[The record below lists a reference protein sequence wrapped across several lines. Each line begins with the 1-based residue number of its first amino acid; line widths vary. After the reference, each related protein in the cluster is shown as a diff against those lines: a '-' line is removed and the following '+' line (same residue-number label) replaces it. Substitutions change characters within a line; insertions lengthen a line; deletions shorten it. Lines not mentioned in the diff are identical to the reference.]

1 MAITV
6 KKLREIILQYM
17 HENSM
22 NKKNFA
28 EKFGFKYSTLL
39 DVMKMKRKNVSD
51 FIEMKLKDV
60 IHEYENKSLLETGH
74 TNKNFVNI
82 INILP
87 DEHKGFIL
95 YYLLKCLGME
105 KSSHVLNNAFS
116 LLEEDKRATFE
127 YQLYELAR
135 DILLNK
141 EQELIPIIDEKEKNN
156 LAKELKQLGLK

>member
-1 MAITV
+1 
-6 KKLREIILQYM
+6 
-17 HENSM
+17 
-22 NKKNFA
+22 
-28 EKFGFKYSTLL
+28 
-39 DVMKMKRKNVSD
+39 
-51 FIEMKLKDV
+51 
-60 IHEYENKSLLETGH
+60 
-74 TNKNFVNI
+74 
-82 INILP
+82 
-87 DEHKGFIL
+87 
-95 YYLLKCLGME
+95 ME